1 MGEKEMKKIVA
12 VMLLLFAI
20 TVQAQTDPVSQ
31 ATTTLNA
38 DETTLVQQINTADT
52 LWDTFWTCSLSNL
65 ENQILGM
72 LPVQCPADGTIIT
85 NAQVLDA
92 QKLSGLTALTVA
104 LDYINL
110 NSAEQALTTAQIG
123 SVSISLQNLQQLE
136 STDAVAIQP
145 VQSQIQTLQQ
155 QNTLAQG
162 LILALQA
169 QASTATTQIQILQ
182 GQEATSQAQI
192 LTLQGQVATL
202 QTKMNYVCAHLSG
215 WAKC

>member
-1 MGEKEMKKIVA
+1 MKRIIA
-12 VMLLLFAI
+12 VMSLVLFA
-20 TVQAQTDPVSQ
+20 VAAQAQTDPVSQ
-31 ATTTLNA
+31 AAATLNT
-38 DETTLVQQINTADT
+38 DETALVQQINTADT
-52 LWDTFWTCSLSNL
+52 LWDMFWTCSLSNM

-72 LPVQCPADGTIIT
+72 LPMQCPADGTIIT

-136 STDAVAIQP
+136 SADAIAIQP
-145 VQSQIQTLQQ
+145 VQSQIQILQQ
-155 QNTLAQG
+155 QNTLSQG
-162 LILALQA
+162 LILALQQQVA
-169 QASTATTQIQILQ
+169 A
-182 GQEATSQAQI
+182 
-192 LTLQGQVATL
+192 LQGQVATL
-202 QTKMNYVCAHLSG
+202 QTKMNYVCMHLSG

>member
-1 MGEKEMKKIVA
+1 MAHRPDQIVSKFENGGEGNEKDSGGDVVA
-12 VMLLLFAI
+12 VRDNSI
-20 TVQAQTDPVSQ
+20 
-31 ATTTLNA
+31 
-38 DETTLVQQINTADT
+38 
-52 LWDTFWTCSLSNL
+52 
-65 ENQILGM
+65 
-72 LPVQCPADGTIIT
+72 
-85 NAQVLDA
+85 LDA

>member
-1 MGEKEMKKIVA
+1 MKKIVA

>member
-110 NSAEQALTTAQIG
+110 NSAEQALTTAQIA
-123 SVSISLQNLQQLE
+123 SVSISIQNLQQLE
-136 STDAVAIQP
+136 SADAIAIQP
-145 VQSQIQTLQQ
+145 VQSQIQILQQ

-162 LILALQA
+162 LILALQQQVA
-169 QASTATTQIQILQ
+169 A
-182 GQEATSQAQI
+182 
-192 LTLQGQVATL
+192 LQGQVATL
-202 QTKMNYVCAHLSG
+202 QTKMNYVCMHLSG